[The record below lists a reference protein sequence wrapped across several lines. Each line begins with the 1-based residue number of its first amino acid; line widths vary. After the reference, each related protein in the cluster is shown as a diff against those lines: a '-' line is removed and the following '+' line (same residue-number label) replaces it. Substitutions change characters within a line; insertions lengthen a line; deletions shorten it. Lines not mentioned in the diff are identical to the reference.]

1 MVVKYMFELRYRI
14 VEDLQQ
20 LSSKSSYEFDK
31 EVKDFEG
38 LHEYIYY
45 YNNRR
50 IKSKLKM
57 APVEYRNRLSVA

>member
-1 MVVKYMFELRYRI
+1 MKAEFFHVNHFKT
-14 VEDLQQ
+14 VEDF
-20 LSSKSSYEFDK
+20 SK
-31 EVKDFEG
+31 G

-57 APVEYRNRLSVA
+57 APAEYRNQLSVA